1 MEAQWSNIF
10 DNTFLNAMVNA
21 AIERNIKIK
30 ELTERVREAEKNI
43 IVNNFPSSFMK
54 FDFNRIQDVQTENRL
69 TINKFKIG
77 LKYKVDIDL

>member
-30 ELTERVREAEKNI
+30 ELTERVREAEKTL
-43 IVNNFPSSFMK
+43 S
-54 FDFNRIQDVQTENRL
+54 
-69 TINKFKIG
+69 
-77 LKYKVDIDL
+77 